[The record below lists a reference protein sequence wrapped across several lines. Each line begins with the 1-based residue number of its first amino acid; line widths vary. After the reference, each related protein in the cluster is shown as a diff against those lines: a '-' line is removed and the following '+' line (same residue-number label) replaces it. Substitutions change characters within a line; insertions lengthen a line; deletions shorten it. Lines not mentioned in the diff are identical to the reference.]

1 MEDILGTHLNTALVT
16 AIKEKSN
23 YSAIAKKELDAAAK
37 EITSYL
43 KEQGGYF

>member
-1 MEDILGTHLNTALVT
+1 VT
-16 AIKEKSN
+16 GIKEKKN
-23 YSAIAKKELDAAAK
+23 YSAIAKKELNAAAN